1 MIPVKEES
9 STATKTD
16 SSRTQVTRTTTLF
29 KEIPQPIPLGELS
42 SAHHLVK
49 ILFCNLKI
57 PTVPL
62 AGRLVHFLGSWGK
75 LKKNQ
80 NILQIVQGYQILFL
94 CRPEKGTKGNKLFNA
109 REGSNII
116 RSEKSLEEWCCR
128 ASLSSK
134 RPISEQCIY
143 SEKKDAGSRPVINLN

>member
-1 MIPVKEES
+1 MIPVKKES
-9 STATKTD
+9 LTATKTD

-94 CRPEKGTKGNKLFNA
+94 CRPKEPKEINFSMQEKEA
-109 REGSNII
+109 I
-116 RSEKSLEEWCCR
+116 SLEVKNLLKNGAAEQVCPQKDQF
-128 ASLSSK
+128 LSSVFIVK
-134 RPISEQCIY
+134 RRMRAA
-143 SEKKDAGSRPVINLN
+143 DL

>member
-80 NILQIVQGYQILFL
+80 NILQIVQGYQIFSFADQ
-94 CRPEKGTKGNKLFNA
+94 RNQRK
-109 REGSNII
+109 
-116 RSEKSLEEWCCR
+116 
-128 ASLSSK
+128 
-134 RPISEQCIY
+134 
-143 SEKKDAGSRPVINLN
+143 

>member
-75 LKKNQ
+75 LKKKSEYFADSPGISNSFP
-80 NILQIVQGYQILFL
+80 LQT
-94 CRPEKGTKGNKLFNA
+94 KGTKGNKLFNA

-128 ASLSSK
+128 ASLSTK